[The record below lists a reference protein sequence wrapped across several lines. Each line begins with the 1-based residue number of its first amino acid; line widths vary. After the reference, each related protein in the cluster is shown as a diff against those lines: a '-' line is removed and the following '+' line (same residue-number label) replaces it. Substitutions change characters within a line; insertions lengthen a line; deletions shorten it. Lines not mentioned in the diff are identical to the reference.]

1 MSTARAPRSLA
12 IGAAVAALALLCGSV
27 AAPAQVGEFAQQQRG
42 RYLVNAG
49 DCFACHTAENG
60 KPFAG
65 GRPIETPFGTIYSPN
80 ITPDPETGIGAWTS
94 DQFYR
99 AMHQGIAADGTHLY
113 PAFPYPW
120 FTKVTRED
128 VDAIRAYLR
137 TVPAVKYRRPDN
149 TLPWPLS
156 YPFTMIGWNTLFFD
170 AGTFKPDAEKSAD
183 WNRGA
188 YLVQGLGHCGAC
200 HNPKNI
206 LGATDKSSGF
216 TGGELQHWF
225 APDLS
230 SDERDGLGS
239 WSKDD
244 IVAFLKT
251 GHNAHTVAYGPM
263 GQVIEDSTSKL
274 NDSDLKAIATYLKA
288 LPAHSGD
295 DKADKPDQK
304 VADAG
309 KAIYA
314 DMCSACH
321 QVGGEG
327 VKGMFPALKGSA
339 IAQSKSPLTV
349 VRLILNGGH
358 AAWTKQDPNPVS
370 MPSFGWK
377 LSDAEVA
384 AVATYVRSAWGNS
397 AAPVSEGDVHDL
409 RQAVQAVT
417 SAN

>member
-1 MSTARAPRSLA
+1 MSTARAHRSLGVGGA
-12 IGAAVAALALLCGSV
+12 IVALVLLGGSI

-42 RYLVNAG
+42 RYLVDAG
-49 DCFACHTAENG
+49 DCFACHTAESG

-65 GRPIETPFGTIYSPN
+65 GRPIETPFGIIYSPN
-80 ITPDPETGIGAWTS
+80 ITPDPQTGIGAWTS

-99 AMHQGIAADGTHLY
+99 AMHEGIAADGTHLY

-137 TVPAVKYRRPDN
+137 TVPAVKNRRPDN

-156 YPFTMIGWNTLFFD
+156 YPFAMVGWNTLFFD
-170 AGTFKPDAEKSAD
+170 AGTFKPDDKKSGE

-188 YLVQGLGHCGAC
+188 YLVEGLGHCGAC
-200 HNPKNI
+200 HNPKNF
-206 LGATDKSSGF
+206 LGATDKSGGF

-225 APDLS
+225 APDLA
-230 SDERDGLGS
+230 SDKRDGLGS

-251 GHNAHTVAYGPM
+251 GHNDHTVAYGPM
-263 GQVIEDSTSKL
+263 VQVIEDSTSKL
-274 NDSDLKAIATYLKA
+274 HDSDLKAIATYLKS
-288 LPAHSGD
+288 LPARSDEG
-295 DKADKPDQK
+295 KPDKPDQH

-314 DMCSACH
+314 DTCSACH
-321 QVGGEG
+321 QIGGEG
-327 VKGMFPALKGSA
+327 VKGMFPPLKGSA
-339 IAQSKSPLTV
+339 VVQSKSPLTA

-358 AAWTKQDPNPVS
+358 AAWTKKDPNPVS

-377 LSDAEVA
+377 LSDEQVA

-397 AAPVSEGDVHDL
+397 ASPVSEGDVHDL